1 MAFFYPSSG
10 MHKGTET
17 ENKTLSRVGLLVCLY
32 KSSGTEASPSKMMD
46 TEELVESILRGLM
59 FLAGILGNN
68 RLAALSFPTQR
79 SSIRTN
85 EVLFINLAVSNLI
98 TNYLVDLPDTMADF
112 AGRWFLGETYCG
124 IFRFCA
130 DLSETSSIF
139 TTLFI
144 SVFWHQKLVGS
155 LKQGGAPVRMDNLR
169 LVAGLLAGS
178 WTAAVVFSIP
188 HFFFVKVEATNES
201 SEDCLDVF
209 PNKLAK
215 QTYDIV
221 YLTLANAFPVAGIV
235 FASVQIVI
243 TLLQNQRRI
252 QSHSSDPTKNTKD
265 RRSCASGKDSTLP
278 SQLHTGVPPGS
289 AGGGALAQ
297 SSGEPQPGS
306 AAKSRQECPRPG
318 QAPSKPTLAS
328 GSQVRAA
335 KSVVAVA
342 SVFLVCWLTHLL
354 LRISNNVYTSSLVV
368 EVASYIAAS
377 YTCIIPYIFLHGV
390 KKLYCS
396 SKR

>member
-1 MAFFYPSSG
+1 
-10 MHKGTET
+10 
-17 ENKTLSRVGLLVCLY
+17 
-32 KSSGTEASPSKMMD
+32 MD
-46 TEELVESILRGLM
+46 VEELVESIIRGLM
-59 FLAGILGNN
+59 FLAGVLGNN
-68 RLAALSFPTQR
+68 WLAARSLPAQR

-98 TNYLVDLPDTMADF
+98 TNYLVDLPDTIADF

-124 IFRFCA
+124 VFRFCA

-155 LKQGGAPVRMDNLR
+155 LKRGGAPVQMDNLC
-169 LVAGLLAGS
+169 LVACLLAGS
-178 WTAAVVFSIP
+178 WTVAAVFSIP

-201 SEDCLDVF
+201 SEDCIDVF
-209 PNKLAK
+209 PTKLAK
-215 QTYDIV
+215 QTYEII

-235 FASVQIVI
+235 FASAQIVI
-243 TLLQNQRRI
+243 TLTQNRRRVRSLGPAPSGVNGG
-252 QSHSSDPTKNTKD
+252 QSPQ
-265 RRSCASGKDSTLP
+265 ASGGDP
-278 SQLHTGVPPGS
+278 NPPAQVYTGAPPPASDAQGS
-289 AGGGALAQ
+289 AEPQSGGA
-297 SSGEPQPGS
+297 
-306 AAKSRQECPRPG
+306 SRTQQGGPRP
-318 QAPSKPTLAS
+318 AATS

-354 LRISNNVYTSSLVV
+354 LRITNNVHTSSLVV

-396 SKR
+396 CKR

>member
-1 MAFFYPSSG
+1 
-10 MHKGTET
+10 
-17 ENKTLSRVGLLVCLY
+17 
-32 KSSGTEASPSKMMD
+32 MD
-46 TEELVESILRGLM
+46 TKELAESIIRGMM

-68 RLAALSFPTQR
+68 YLAARSFPTQR
-79 SSIRTN
+79 TSIRTN

-155 LKQGGAPVRMDNLR
+155 LRRGGAPVQMDNLC
-169 LVAGLLAGS
+169 LVACLLAGS
-178 WTAAVVFSIP
+178 WTVAAVFSVP

-201 SEDCLDVF
+201 SEDCIDVF

-215 QTYDIV
+215 QTYEII
-221 YLTLANAFPVAGIV
+221 YLTLANIFPVAGIV
-235 FASVQIVI
+235 FASMQIVV

-252 QSHSSDPTKNTKD
+252 QSHSSNPTQTTNRTED
-265 RRSCASGKDSTLP
+265 RSSCTSGKDSTLTSP
-278 SQLHTGVPPGS
+278 VYTGVPPVS
-289 AGGGALAQ
+289 ADGGALAQ
-297 SSGEPQPGS
+297 SSGEPQPGGTARS
-306 AAKSRQECPRPG
+306 HQECPRPG
-318 QAPSKPTLAS
+318 QAPTKPTLAS

-354 LRISNNVYTSSLVV
+354 LRISNNVHTSSVVV

-396 SKR
+396 CKR